1 MVPLPSRQIAHPTM
15 NIARLTMNITHLL
28 MKRQS
33 EQSIEDHH

>member
-1 MVPLPSRQIAHPTM
+1 MTDPTM
-15 NIARLTMNITHLL
+15 NIARLTMTITSLTMNITDLM